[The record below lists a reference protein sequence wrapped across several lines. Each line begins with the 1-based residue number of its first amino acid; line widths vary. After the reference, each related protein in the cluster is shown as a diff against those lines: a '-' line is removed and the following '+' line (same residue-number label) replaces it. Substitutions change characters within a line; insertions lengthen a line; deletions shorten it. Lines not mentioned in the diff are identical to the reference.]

1 MFKPFIISVA
11 ENIRITI
18 IGLFLLTLFGFPDSM
33 ELTIIM
39 GALVI
44 LVYSRF
50 LIKIIKKQLI
60 NIFLIYRITT
70 SSSHYMIP
78 TY

>member
-50 LIKIIKKQLI
+50 LIKIIKKTV
-60 NIFLIYRITT
+60 NKYF
-70 SSSHYMIP
+70 SHL
-78 TY
+78 